1 MSSAGISTTE
11 TLLSPRGP
19 QVSPRQPENVLNTR
33 LDALREI
40 ALSLLT
46 ELETLGR
53 AKPAAARKI
62 RLDDEVKRFEI
73 DLIRAALDKAH
84 GNQARAARMLGVKKT
99 TLNAKIK
106 RYQIQPPGHD
116 LDTPFVTEKHEI
128 AACKTEY

>member
-1 MSSAGISTTE
+1 MSTTGISTTE
-11 TLLSPRGP
+11 NLLPPRGP
-19 QVSPRQPENVLNTR
+19 QVSPQPREIVLNSR

-53 AKPAAARKI
+53 AATATTGRI

-84 GNQARAARMLGVKKT
+84 GNQSRASRILGIKKT

-106 RYQIQPPGHD
+106 RYQIQPVGHD
-116 LDTPFVTEKHEI
+116 FDAPLLTEKHEI
-128 AACKTEY
+128 VA

>member
-19 QVSPRQPENVLNTR
+19 QVSPRQPEIVLNTR

-46 ELETLGR
+46 DLETLGH
-53 AKPAAARKI
+53 AAPAAAGKI

-73 DLIRAALDKAH
+73 DLIRAALNRAH

-106 RYQIQPPGHD
+106 RYQILPAGQD
-116 LDTPFVTEKHEI
+116 LDAPVVTEKHEI
-128 AACKTEY
+128 AA

>member
-1 MSSAGISTTE
+1 MNTAGISTTE
-11 TLLSPRGP
+11 NPLPSRGP
-19 QVSPRQPENVLNTR
+19 QVSFQPREIVLNSR

-53 AKPAAARKI
+53 AATAVNGRI

-73 DLIRAALDKAH
+73 ELIRAALDKVH
-84 GNQARAARMLGVKKT
+84 GNQSRAARMLGVKKT

-106 RYQIQPPGHD
+106 RYQIQHAGCD
-116 LDTPFVTEKHEI
+116 FDAPFVTKKHEI
-128 AACKTEY
+128 AA

>member
-1 MSSAGISTTE
+1 MSTTGISTADN
-11 TLLSPRGP
+11 LLPPRSP
-19 QVSPRQPENVLNTR
+19 QLARQQSEIVLNCR

-53 AKPAAARKI
+53 AATPANGRI
-62 RLDDEVKRFEI
+62 RLDDEVKKFEV

-84 GNQARAARMLGVKKT
+84 GNQSRASRMLGIKKT

-106 RYQIQPPGHD
+106 RYQIQPAGRD
-116 LDTPFVTEKHEI
+116 FDARLLTEKHEF
-128 AACKTEY
+128 AA

>member
-19 QVSPRQPENVLNTR
+19 QVSSRPPESVLNNR

-46 ELETLGR
+46 ELETLGH
-53 AKPAAARKI
+53 AGPPATGKI

-106 RYQIQPPGHD
+106 RYQIQHAGRD
-116 LDTPFVTEKHEI
+116 FNAPFDTEKHEI
-128 AACKTEY
+128 AA

>member
-1 MSSAGISTTE
+1 MSSTGFSTTE
-11 TLLSPRGP
+11 NYLPPRGP
-19 QVSPRQPENVLNTR
+19 QVSPQPREIVLNSR

-53 AKPAAARKI
+53 AATAANGRI

-73 DLIRAALDKAH
+73 GLIRAALDKAH
-84 GNQARAARMLGVKKT
+84 GNQSRASRILGIKKT

-106 RYQIQPPGHD
+106 RYQIQPTGSDFDGP
-116 LDTPFVTEKHEI
+116 LLTQKHEI
-128 AACKTEY
+128 AA

>member
-1 MSSAGISTTE
+1 MINAGISATE

-19 QVSPRQPENVLNTR
+19 QVSSRPPESVLNNR

-53 AKPAAARKI
+53 ATTAANGKI
-62 RLDDEVKRFEI
+62 SLDNEVKRFEI
-73 DLIRAALDKAH
+73 DLIRAAMERAH
-84 GNQARAARMLGVKKT
+84 GNQSRASRILGVKKT

-106 RYQIQPPGHD
+106 RYQIQPAGHD
-116 LDTPFVTEKHEI
+116 FDAPLLTKKHEI
-128 AACKTEY
+128 AA

>member
-1 MSSAGISTTE
+1 MSTTGISTTE
-11 TLLSPRGP
+11 NLLSPRGP
-19 QVSPRQPENVLNTR
+19 QASSQQREIVLNSR

-53 AKPAAARKI
+53 ATPAAAGKI

-73 DLIRAALDKAH
+73 DLIRAALDRAH
-84 GNQARAARMLGVKKT
+84 GNQSRASRILGIKKT

-106 RYQIQPPGHD
+106 RYQIQPAGDDFDAPR
-116 LDTPFVTEKHEI
+116 LTERRVI
-128 AACKTEY
+128 AA

>member
-1 MSSAGISTTE
+1 MSTTGISTTE
-11 TLLSPRGP
+11 NLLSPRGP
-19 QVSPRQPENVLNTR
+19 QVSPQQREIVLNSR

-53 AKPAAARKI
+53 ATPAAAGKI

-73 DLIRAALDKAH
+73 DLIRAALDRVH
-84 GNQARAARMLGVKKT
+84 GNQSRASRILGIKKT

-106 RYQIQPPGHD
+106 RYQIQPRNFDAP
-116 LDTPFVTEKHEI
+116 LLTERRVV
-128 AACKTEY
+128 AA

>member
-1 MSSAGISTTE
+1 MSTTGISTTE
-11 TLLSPRGP
+11 NLLSPRGP
-19 QVSPRQPENVLNTR
+19 QVSSQQREIVLDSR

-53 AKPAAARKI
+53 ATPAAGKI

-73 DLIRAALDKAH
+73 DLIRAALDRAH
-84 GNQARAARMLGVKKT
+84 GNQSRASRILGIKKT

-106 RYQIQPPGHD
+106 RYQIQPAGGDFEAP
-116 LDTPFVTEKHEI
+116 LLTERRVI
-128 AACKTEY
+128 AA

>member
-11 TLLSPRGP
+11 ELLSPRGP
-19 QVSPRQPENVLNTR
+19 QVSLRQREIVLNS
-33 LDALREI
+33 LGALREL

-46 ELETLGR
+46 ELETLGCTE
-53 AKPAAARKI
+53 PAAGGKI

-84 GNQARAARMLGVKKT
+84 GNQARAARMLGVKHT

-106 RYQIQPPGHD
+106 RYQIQHAGRD
-116 LDTPFVTEKHEI
+116 FDTTFVTENHGM
-128 AACKTEY
+128 AA

>member
-1 MSSAGISTTE
+1 MSTTGTSTTE
-11 TLLSPRGP
+11 NFLSPRGP
-19 QVSPRQPENVLNTR
+19 QVSPQQNEIVLNSR

-53 AKPAAARKI
+53 ATPAAAGKI

-73 DLIRAALDKAH
+73 DLIRAALDRAH
-84 GNQARAARMLGVKKT
+84 GNQSRASRILGIKKT

-106 RYQIQPPGHD
+106 RYQIQPAGRDFAAP
-116 LDTPFVTEKHEI
+116 LLTEGRVI
-128 AACKTEY
+128 AA

>member
-1 MSSAGISTTE
+1 MSSAGISTME
-11 TLLSPRGP
+11 NLLSPRAP
-19 QVSPRQPENVLNTR
+19 RVSPEQGEIILNTR

-46 ELETLGR
+46 ELETLER
-53 AKPAAARKI
+53 AAPATRGQI

-84 GNQARAARMLGVKKT
+84 GNQARAARMLGVKHT

-106 RYQIQPPGHD
+106 RYQIQQAGRD
-116 LDTPFVTEKHEI
+116 FNATFVTEKHEI
-128 AACKTEY
+128 VA

>member
-19 QVSPRQPENVLNTR
+19 QVSPRQPEIVLNNR

-40 ALSLLT
+40 ATSLLT
-46 ELETLGR
+46 ELETLGH
-53 AKPAAARKI
+53 AAPAAAGKI

-73 DLIRAALDKAH
+73 DLIRAALNRAH
-84 GNQARAARMLGVKKT
+84 GNQARAARLLGVKKT

-106 RYQIQPPGHD
+106 RYQILPAGHD
-116 LDTPFVTEKHEI
+116 LDAPVVTEKHEI
-128 AACKTEY
+128 AA